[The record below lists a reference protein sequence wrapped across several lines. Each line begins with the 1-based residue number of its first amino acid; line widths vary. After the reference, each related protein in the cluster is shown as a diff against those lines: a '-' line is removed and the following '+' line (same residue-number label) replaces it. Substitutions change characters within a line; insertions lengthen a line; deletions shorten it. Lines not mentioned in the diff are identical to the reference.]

1 MVMKTLM
8 SLIALLMTLCAGCE
22 SYTWLLYENPSL
34 SASKQGEQCFPDPLG
49 LGRSIDLTGNEAMRR
64 GTITKV
70 KSIEYRVAKF
80 HGLGKECVVAQGE

>member
-1 MVMKTLM
+1 MKRLM
-8 SLIALLMTLCAGCE
+8 SLIALLMPLCAGCE
-22 SYTWLLYENPSL
+22 SSTWLLYENPSL
-34 SASKQGEQCFPDPLG
+34 SVTKQGEQCLPDPLG